1 MTTDQAATTPGPS
14 ALQAGAPQ
22 AVAPRAKAPRV
33 LALRVE
39 HQRPGEALGT
49 GEASPRLSWQVA
61 PGPRDWVQAR
71 YELRLVDDR
80 GAATATA
87 DPVESPDQ
95 VLVPWPFAPLASR
108 QRVLVQVRT
117 TGADGATSPWSA
129 PEPVEAGLLH
139 REDWSAVPVTADPA
153 GEPGAPVPSP
163 APRVRRAFTVRAGL
177 VRARLHLTALGLV
190 EAHVNGRRVGDELLA
205 PGWTAYRARLRYRT
219 HDVTGLL
226 VEGENAVGALLG
238 NGWWRGRLAWGGRR
252 ALYGTQRALLAQLEL
267 TYADGAVER
276 VVTDGSWRT
285 SPGEVLEDDLYD
297 GEHVDQRL
305 RDSSWLRPGFDDS
318 TWAPVTELPL
328 PAAELV
334 AADSAPVR
342 AVRTVR
348 PTGVRVLDA
357 PGTGAEPGQT
367 TVRVDLGENVVGHLR
382 VRVRPQLG
390 AQEGDR
396 VVVRQ
401 AEVLEHGAL
410 GVRPLRTARATDTY
424 DLAGAA
430 RDGGTGEQ
438 VLEPRFTFHG
448 FRYAEVSGPAW
459 VARLTADDVE
469 GVVIT
474 SDLEPAGGFSCS
486 EPLLGQLHANVLR
499 GWQGNAVDVPTDCPQ
514 RDERLGW
521 TGDAQVFSP
530 TASFLTR
537 SGGFWTSWLKDVAA
551 EQVDGAVPFVVPDVL
566 SGPGVF
572 GSDGAPVPAAAWGD
586 AGVVVPWVVFE
597 RTGDTGVLARQWPSM
612 VAWVERLLREA
623 GEDLLWS
630 GGFQFG
636 DWLDPTAPPDD
647 AAAAQADPDV
657 IATAHLARGADLLAR
672 TARVL
677 GRDDDAAHWSGVAQR
692 VREAFVAE
700 YVTGAGRVLSDCPTV
715 YAVAICWDL
724 LPPSARQHAGD
735 RLADLVRTSGFRIST
750 GFVGTPL
757 VTDALTLTGHV
768 EVAHRLLLQRRV
780 PSWLYPVTMGATTV
794 WERWD
799 SMLPDGTINPG
810 EMTSFNHYA
819 LGAVADWMHRTLAGL
834 APAADPAADPGSAGY
849 RELVV
854 APRPGGGLTRASAW
868 HDTPYGRAEV
878 AWRVE
883 GGTWHLHVVVPPG
896 ARALVHLPDGS
907 APVRTGSGEHAFSLP
922 LAAALGA
929 VSAPVGLD
937 SSVRDLLDDA
947 RAWDAVAPALVGAGV
962 GEDDGE
968 AARRIAPLLERS
980 VRAMALSAS
989 APGSVPAGTPL
1000 LQAVERALEEVAAS
1014 SS

>member
-1 MTTDQAATTPGPS
+1 MSTQ
-14 ALQAGAPQ
+14 
-22 AVAPRAKAPRV
+22 VRV
-33 LALRVE
+33 VSVRVE
-39 HQRPGEALGT
+39 HHRAGEGLGIGEA
-49 GEASPRLSWQVA
+49 APRLSWQVA
-61 PGPRDWVQAR
+61 PGPRDWAQER
-71 YELRLVDDR
+71 YELRLLDEGGDVVE
-80 GAATATA
+80 TA
-87 DPVESPDQ
+87 DPVVSADQ
-95 VLVPWPFAPLASR
+95 VLVAWPFAPLTSGR
-108 QRVLVQVRT
+108 RVLVQVRT
-117 TGADGATSPWSA
+117 TGADGAASGWSA
-129 PEPVEAGLLH
+129 PEPVEAGLLD
-139 REDWSAVPVTADPA
+139 RRDWAAVLVTSDPP
-153 GEPGAPVPSP
+153 GEPGAPVASP
-163 APRVRRAFTVRAGL
+163 APRLRRGFTVRPGL
-177 VRARLHLTALGLV
+177 RGARLHLTAHGLV
-190 EAHVNGRRVGDELLA
+190 EAHLNGRRVGDELLA
-205 PGWTAYRARLRYRT
+205 PGWTAYRDRLRYRT
-219 HDVTGLL
+219 HDVTDLL
-226 VEGENAVGALLG
+226 VEGDNAVGALLG

-267 TYADGAVER
+267 TYEDGRVER
-276 VVTDGSWRT
+276 VVTDSSWRW
-285 SPGEVLEDDLYD
+285 SASEVLDDDLYD
-297 GEHVDQRL
+297 GEHVDL
-305 RDSSWLRPGFDDS
+305 RRRDDAWLRAGFDDAG
-318 TWAPVTELPL
+318 WAPVTELGL
-328 PAAELV
+328 PGADLV

-348 PTGVRVLDA
+348 PVAVEVLDG
-357 PGTGAEPGQT
+357 PGVGAEAGQT

-382 VRVRPQLG
+382 VRVGAELG
-390 AQEGDR
+390 AQDGDR

-410 GVRPLRTARATDTY
+410 GIRPLRTAKCLDTY
-424 DLAGAA
+424 DLAGPPT
-430 RDGGTGEQ
+430 GGAVEQ

-459 VARLTADDVE
+459 LAGLAADDVE

-474 SDLEPAGGFSCS
+474 SDLELTGGFASS
-486 EPLLGQLHANVLR
+486 EPLLDQLHANVLR

-537 SGGFWTSWLKDVAA
+537 SGGFWASWLKDVAA
-551 EQVDGAVPFVVPDVL
+551 DQVDGAVPFVVPDVL
-566 SGPGVF
+566 SGTGVS
-572 GSDGAPVPAAAWGD
+572 GADGVPVPAAAWGD

-597 RTGDTGVLARQWPSM
+597 RTGDTAVLARQWPSM

-623 GEDLLWS
+623 GDDLLWS

-636 DWLDPTAPPDD
+636 DWLDPTAPPED

-677 GRDDDAAHWSGVAQR
+677 GRDDDAARWDDVARR
-692 VREAFVAE
+692 VRDAFVAE

-724 LPPSARQHAGD
+724 LPGASRQHAGD

-768 EVAHRLLLQRRV
+768 DVAHRLLLQRRV

-819 LGAVADWMHRTLAGL
+819 LGAVADWMHRTLVGL
-834 APAADPAADPGSAGY
+834 APSTDPAAAGY

-868 HDTPYGRAEV
+868 HETPYGRAAV
-878 AWRVE
+878 AWRADGAQ
-883 GGTWHLHVVVPPG
+883 GGTWHLDVTVPPG
-896 ARALVHLPDGS
+896 ARAVVHLPDGS
-907 APVRTGSGEHAFSLP
+907 GPVRVGSGEHAFSLP
-922 LAAALGA
+922 VAAAFGE
-929 VSAPVGLD
+929 SGPPVGLD
-937 SSVRDLLDDA
+937 SPVRALLDDA
-947 RAWDAVAPALVGAGV
+947 RAWDAVAPALVEAGV
-962 GEDDGE
+962 GHDDGE
-968 AARRIAPLLERS
+968 AARRIAPLLDRS
-980 VRAMALSAS
+980 VRSMALSAS
-989 APGSVPAGTPL
+989 APGSVPSGTPL
-1000 LQAVERALEEVAAS
+1000 LEAVEEALAAAAARGGGS
-1014 SS
+1014 TGDTR

>member
-1 MTTDQAATTPGPS
+1 M
-14 ALQAGAPQ
+14 
-22 AVAPRAKAPRV
+22 
-33 LALRVE
+33 
-39 HQRPGEALGT
+39 RP
-49 GEASPRLSWQVA
+49 
-61 PGPRDWVQAR
+61 
-71 YELRLVDDR
+71 
-80 GAATATA
+80 
-87 DPVESPDQ
+87 
-95 VLVPWPFAPLASR
+95 
-108 QRVLVQVRT
+108 
-117 TGADGATSPWSA
+117 
-129 PEPVEAGLLH
+129 
-139 REDWSAVPVTADPA
+139 
-153 GEPGAPVPSP
+153 
-163 APRVRRAFTVRAGL
+163 GL
-177 VRARLHLTALGLV
+177 VRARLHLTAHGLV
-190 EAHVNGRRVGDELLA
+190 EAHLNGRRVGDELLA
-205 PGWTAYRARLRYRT
+205 PGWTAYRSRLRYRT
-219 HDVTGLL
+219 HDVTDLL
-226 VEGENAVGALLG
+226 VEGDNAVGALLG

-267 TYADGAVER
+267 TYADGSTDR
-276 VVTDGSWRT
+276 VVTDASWRT
-285 SPGEVLEDDLYD
+285 SPSEVLADDLYD
-297 GEHVDQRL
+297 GEHVDLRL
-305 RDSSWLRPGFDDS
+305 RDDAWLQPGFDDGD
-318 TWAPVTELPL
+318 WQPVRELPL
-328 PAAELV
+328 PEAELA

-342 AVRTVR
+342 AVRAVR
-348 PTGVRVLDA
+348 PQALEVLDG
-357 PGTGAEPGQT
+357 PGAGADPGQT

-382 VRVRPQLG
+382 LRLRPEL
-390 AQEGDR
+390 AVQEGDR

-424 DLAGAA
+424 DLAASTGSSTGA
-430 RDGGTGEQ
+430 GEQ

-459 VARLTADDVE
+459 LAHLTSDDVE

-474 SDLEPAGGFSCS
+474 SDLEPAGGFSSS
-486 EPLLGQLHANVLR
+486 EPLLDQLHANVLR

-551 EQVDGAVPFVVPDVL
+551 DQVDGAVPFVVPDVL

-572 GSDGAPVPAAAWGD
+572 GADGAPVPAAAWGD

-597 RTGDTGVLARQWPSM
+597 RTGDTAVLARQWPSM

-623 GEDLLWS
+623 GDDLLWA

-657 IATAHLARGADLLAR
+657 IATAHLARGAELLAR

-677 GRDDDAAHWSGVAQR
+677 GRDEDAAHWGGVAQR
-692 VREAFVAE
+692 VRRAFTAE
-700 YVTGAGRVLSDCPTV
+700 YVTGSGRVLSDCPTV

-724 LPPSARQHAGD
+724 LPDGARQHAGD

-768 EVAHRLLLQRRV
+768 DVAHRLLLQRRV

-834 APAADPAADPGSAGY
+834 APASDPAGDPSTAGY
-849 RELVV
+849 REIVV
-854 APRPGGGLTRASAW
+854 APRPGGGLTSASAW
-868 HDTPYGRAEV
+868 HDTPYGRASAGWRAEGG
-878 AWRVE
+878 AWR
-883 GGTWHLHVVVPPG
+883 LDVVVPPG
-896 ARALVHLPDGS
+896 ARAVVHLPDGS
-907 APVRTGSGEHAFSLP
+907 EPVRVGSGEHAFSLP
-922 LAAALGA
+922 LAAALGRP
-929 VSAPVGLD
+929 SRPVGLG
-937 SSVRDLLDDA
+937 SSVRELLDDA
-947 RAWDAVAPALVGAGV
+947 RAWDAVSAALVAAGV
-962 GEDDGE
+962 GQDDGG
-968 AARRIAPLLERS
+968 AARRIAPLLERD
-980 VRAMALSAS
+980 VRTMALSAS
-989 APGSVPAGTPL
+989 APGSVPSGSPL
-1000 LQAVERALEEVAAS
+1000 LDAVEQALAGVASTS
-1014 SS
+1014 SSS

>member
-1 MTTDQAATTPGPS
+1 MTTDHTADHTQRTAGS
-14 ALQAGAPQ
+14 AQRPQ
-22 AVAPRAKAPRV
+22 VS
-33 LALRVE
+33 ALRVE
-39 HQRPGEALGT
+39 HHRQGEALGI
-49 GEASPRLSWQVA
+49 GQAEPRLSWQVA
-61 PGPRDWVQAR
+61 AGPRDWVQAS
-71 YELRLVDDR
+71 YELRQVDDQ
-80 GAATATA
+80 GAELATTGPHGSA
-87 DPVESPDQ
+87 EQ
-95 VLVPWPFAPLASR
+95 VLVPWPFAPLASG

-117 TGADGATSPWSA
+117 TGADGLTSDWSA
-129 PEPVEAGLLH
+129 PEPVEAGLLQ
-139 REDWSAVPVTADPA
+139 RSDWHGVLVTADPP
-153 GEPGAPVPSP
+153 GEPGAPVASP
-163 APRVRRAFTVRAGL
+163 APRLRRSFVVRDGL
-177 VRARLHLTALGLV
+177 VRARLRLTAHGLV
-190 EAHVNGRRVGDELLA
+190 EAHLNGERVGDELLA
-205 PGWTAYRARLRYRT
+205 PGWTAYRDRLRYRT
-219 HDVTGLL
+219 HDVTALL
-226 VEGENAVGALLG
+226 VPGENAVGALLG
-238 NGWWRGRLAWGGRR
+238 NGWWRGRLTWGGRR

-267 TYADGAVER
+267 TYADGSTER
-276 VVTDGSWRT
+276 VVTDGSWRW
-285 SPGEVLEDDLYD
+285 SSSEVLDDDLYD
-297 GEHVDQRL
+297 GEHVDLRL
-305 RDSSWLRPGFDDS
+305 ADRAWLLAGFDDS
-318 TWAPVTELPL
+318 SWAAVTELGL
-328 PAAELV
+328 PDAELV
-334 AADSAPVR
+334 APDSAPVR

-348 PTGVRVLDA
+348 PASVEVLDG
-357 PGTGAEPGQT
+357 PGAGAGPGET

-382 VRVRPQLG
+382 LRVRPGTESGGPQD
-390 AQEGDR
+390 GDR

-410 GVRPLRTARATDTY
+410 GVRPLRTARATDVF
-424 DLAGAA
+424 DLAAGAA
-430 RDGGTGEQ
+430 AGEQ
-438 VLEPRFTFHG
+438 LLEPRFTFHG

-459 VARLTADDVE
+459 LSGLTADDVE

-474 SDLEPAGGFSCS
+474 SDLELAGGFSSS
-486 EPLLGQLHANVLR
+486 EPLLNQLHDNVLR

-551 EQVDGAVPFVVPDVL
+551 DQVDGAVPFVVPDVL

-572 GSDGAPVPAAAWGD
+572 GADGGPVPAAAWGD
-586 AGVVVPWVVFE
+586 AGVVIPWVVFE
-597 RTGDTGVLARQWPSM
+597 RTGDTAVLERQWPSM

-623 GEDLLWS
+623 GDDLLWS

-677 GRDDDAAHWSGVAQR
+677 GRDEAAAHWDGVARR
-692 VREAFVAE
+692 VRAAFAAE

-724 LPPSARQHAGD
+724 LPEGTRQHAGD

-768 EVAHRLLLQRRV
+768 DVAHRLLLQRRV

-834 APAADPAADPGSAGY
+834 APSTAPEAAGY

-854 APRPGGGLTRASAW
+854 APRPGGGLTSASAW
-868 HDTPYGRAEV
+868 HDTPFGRAAV
-878 AWRVE
+878 AWSVDVE
-883 GGTWHLHVVVPPG
+883 GGTWHLDVAVPPG
-896 ARALVHLPDGS
+896 ARAVVHLPDRS
-907 APVRTGSGEHAFSLP
+907 EPVRVGSGEHAFSLP
-922 LAAALGA
+922 VSA
-929 VSAPVGLD
+929 VSGAGGPTPGLD
-937 SSVRDLLDDA
+937 SSVRELLDDA
-947 RAWDAVAPALVGAGV
+947 RAWDAVSAALVGAGV
-962 GEDDGE
+962 GADDGE
-968 AARRIAPLLERS
+968 AARRIAPLLDRS
-980 VRAMALSAS
+980 VRVMALTAA
-989 APGSVPAGTPL
+989 APGSVPAGSSL
-1000 LQAVERALEEVAAS
+1000 LDAVERALRGVAPQTGAAAGATP
-1014 SS
+1014 

>member
-1 MTTDQAATTPGPS
+1 MSTQ
-14 ALQAGAPQ
+14 
-22 AVAPRAKAPRV
+22 VRV
-33 LALRVE
+33 VSVRVE
-39 HQRPGEALGT
+39 HQRAGGGLGIGEA
-49 GEASPRLSWQVA
+49 APRLSWQVA
-61 PGPRDWVQAR
+61 PGPRDWVQER
-71 YELRLVDDR
+71 YEVRLLDAGGEVVET
-80 GAATATA
+80 AA
-87 DPVESPDQ
+87 PVVSAEQ
-95 VLVPWPFAPLASR
+95 VLVAWPFTPLTSG
-108 QRVLVQVRT
+108 QRRLVQVRA
-117 TGADGATSPWSA
+117 TGADGSTSEWSE
-129 PEPVEAGLLH
+129 PEPVEAGLLE
-139 REDWSAVPVTADPA
+139 RRDWTAVLVTADPA
-153 GEPGAPVPSP
+153 GEPGAPVASP
-163 APRVRRAFTVRAGL
+163 APRLRRGFTVRPGL
-177 VRARLHLTALGLV
+177 RSARLHLTAQGLV
-190 EAHVNGRRVGDELLA
+190 EAHLNGRRVGDELLA
-205 PGWTAYRARLRYRT
+205 PGWTAYRSRLRYRT
-219 HDVTGLL
+219 HDVTDLL
-226 VEGENAVGALLG
+226 VEGDNALGALLG

-267 TYADGAVER
+267 TYDDGTSER
-276 VVTDGSWRT
+276 VITDSSWRW
-285 SPGEVLEDDLYD
+285 SPSEVLDDDLYD
-297 GEHVDQRL
+297 GEHVDL
-305 RDSSWLRPGFDDS
+305 RRRDEAWLSAGFDDAG
-318 TWAPVTELPL
+318 WDAVTELGL
-328 PAAELV
+328 PDADLV

-348 PTGVRVLDA
+348 PVAVEVLDA
-357 PGTGAEPGQT
+357 PGVGADPGQT
-367 TVRVDLGENVVGHLR
+367 TVRLDLGENVVGHLR
-382 VRVRPQLG
+382 VRVRPELG
-390 AQEGDR
+390 PQDGDR

-410 GVRPLRTARATDTY
+410 GVRPLRTAKCLDTY
-424 DLAGAA
+424 DLAGSSSADQA
-430 RDGGTGEQ
+430 GEQ

-459 VARLTADDVE
+459 LAGLTAGDVE

-474 SDLEPAGGFSCS
+474 SDLELAGGFSSS
-486 EPLLGQLHANVLR
+486 EPLLDQLHANVLR

-551 EQVDGAVPFVVPDVL
+551 DQVDGAVPFVVPDVL

-586 AGVVVPWVVFE
+586 AGVVIPWVVFE
-597 RTGDTGVLARQWPSM
+597 RTGDTAVLERQWPSM

-636 DWLDPTAPPDD
+636 DWLDPTAPPED

-677 GRDDDAAHWSGVAQR
+677 GRDDDAAHWDDVARR
-692 VREAFVAE
+692 VRDAFVAE

-724 LPPSARQHAGD
+724 LPEGSRQHAGD

-768 EVAHRLLLQRRV
+768 DVAHRLLLQRRV

-810 EMTSFNHYA
+810 EMTSFNHSA
-819 LGAVADWMHRTLAGL
+819 LGAVADWMHRTLVGL
-834 APAADPAADPGSAGY
+834 APSTDPRSAGY

-854 APRPGGGLTRASAW
+854 APRPGGGLTSASAW
-868 HDTPYGRAEV
+868 HDTPYGRADV
-878 AWRVE
+878 AWSVDGAD
-883 GGTWHLHVVVPPG
+883 GGTWHLDVVVPPG
-896 ARALVHLPDGS
+896 ARAVVQLPDGS
-907 APVRTGSGEHAFSLP
+907 EPVSVGSGEHSFSLP
-922 LAAALGA
+922 VAAAFGDTG
-929 VSAPVGLD
+929 APVGLD
-937 SSVRDLLDDA
+937 SPVRALLDDA
-947 RAWDAVAPALVGAGV
+947 RAWDAVAPALVDAGV
-962 GEDDGE
+962 GHDDGE

-980 VRAMALSAS
+980 VRTMALSAS
-989 APGSVPAGTPL
+989 APGSVPSGTPL
-1000 LQAVERALEEVAAS
+1000 LQAVERALATAAAAGGGGAGGGR
-1014 SS
+1014 